1 MKQKNYIKVISDTNE
16 CLRIEPNNVKA
27 LLRKGQAFLGQK
39 MLSEAFDTFEKVLGI
54 DATNQ
59 AALTELA
66 DLRLKLPPKNAFRMT
81 IEEIEDEKP
90 QKSVNN
96 IVKSEKLE
104 LPDSTHVPS
113 MVRNI
118 VIDEP
123 TPFDKMMPK
132 ETPLREELV
141 MPSVIPKKTSLIQ
154 EIH

>member
-1 MKQKNYIKVISDTNE
+1 M
-16 CLRIEPNNVKA
+16 EPNNVKA

-39 MLSEAFDTFEKVLGI
+39 MLSEASDTFEKVLDI

-59 AALTELA
+59 TALTELA
-66 DLRLKLPPKNAFRMT
+66 ELRLKLPPKNAFRMT

-90 QKSVNN
+90 PKP
-96 IVKSEKLE
+96 VKKAVKTEKLE

-113 MVRNI
+113 LVRNI
-118 VIDEP
+118 VADEP

-132 ETPLREELV
+132 EKPPREDLL

-154 EIH
+154 EIP

>member
-1 MKQKNYIKVISDTNE
+1 M
-16 CLRIEPNNVKA
+16 KA

-39 MLSEAFDTFEKVLGI
+39 MFTEASDTFEKVLDL

-59 AALTELA
+59 TALTELA
-66 DLRLKLPPKNAFRMT
+66 DLRLKFPPKNAFRMT
-81 IEEIEDEKP
+81 IEEVEDEEPLNPMK
-90 QKSVNN
+90 KV
-96 IVKSEKLE
+96 VKSEKLE
-104 LPDSTHVPS
+104 LPDSAHVPS
-113 MVRNI
+113 MIRNI

-154 EIH
+154 EIQ